1 MSKSYYE
8 KFKSK
13 SYYEKFKSK
22 SYYEKFK
29 FNHKKLNINTI
40 RNDFPI
46 LSKKIN
52 NNNLIWFDNG
62 ATTQKP
68 LIMINKIKS
77 YYSNFNANVHRS
89 PHYLSKISS
98 LMFDN
103 VREIT
108 KKYINANSSDEII
121 FTRGTTEGIN
131 LLANTIGKQKLSN
144 GGTILLSNM
153 EHHANIVP
161 WQLAKEMY
169 KFELDYI
176 FFNKETGNIDL
187 VELENKLITNK
198 TIKIVSI
205 THVSNILGV
214 INPIKKIA
222 EIVHKYNAILIIDG
236 AQGIPHIKINVK
248 DIDCDF
254 YVFSSHKL
262 FGPTSVGIVYG
273 KKYLLDDMQPYQ
285 GGGSMI
291 KNVTLYSSTFQNA
304 PLKFEAGTPS
314 IAEIIGFGQTLEYL
328 NQYNWD
334 DIYDYEHKLMVY
346 LFNKLIKINKLVLLS
361 NEIINR
367 VPVFSFVLNISDPQK
382 FLEYLDSNGIAI
394 RYGHH
399 CSQPTLSHL
408 GYENVFRVSLAFYNT
423 FDEIDIFIQ
432 KMIYYISKL

>member
-1 MSKSYYE
+1 MNNLKKESYYDKLKKE
-8 KFKSK
+8 
-13 SYYEKFKSK
+13 SYYDKLKLN
-22 SYYEKFK
+22 Y
-29 FNHKKLNINTI
+29 KKLNINKI

-52 NNNLIWFDNG
+52 NNDLIWFDNG

-68 LIMINKIKS
+68 LVMINKIKS

-144 GGTILLSNM
+144 GKTILLSNM

-161 WQLAKEMY
+161 WQIAKKQY
-169 KFELDYI
+169 NFELDYI
-176 FFNKETGNIDL
+176 FFNKETGNVDL
-187 VELENKLITNK
+187 IELENKLIMNK

-222 EIVHKYNAILIIDG
+222 EIVHKYNAILIVDG
-236 AQGIPHIKINVK
+236 AQGIPHIKVDMK

-273 KKYLLDDMQPYQ
+273 KKYLLDDMPIYQ
-285 GGGSMI
+285 SGGSMI
-291 KNVTLYSSTFQNA
+291 KNVTLYDSTFQDV
-304 PLKFEAGTPS
+304 PLKFEAGTPC
-314 IAEIIGFGQTLEYL
+314 IAEIIGFGQSLEYL
-328 NQYNWD
+328 DQFNWN
-334 DIYDYEHKLMVY
+334 DIYNYEHNLMTY
-346 LFNKLIKINKLVLLS
+346 MYNKLIKIDKLILLS
-361 NEIINR
+361 NEKINR
-367 VPVFSFVLNISDPQK
+367 VPVFSFIIETEN
-382 FLEYLDSNGIAI
+382 LENSEKLLKYLDNNGIAI

-399 CSQPTLSHL
+399 CSQPTLTHL
-408 GYENVFRVSLAFYNT
+408 GYENVFRASLAFYNT
-423 FDEIDIFIQ
+423 FEEIDKFI
-432 KMIYYISKL
+432 YILNKYKN